1 MRLLAWIAA
10 AVVTLFV
17 LDRLALWAEG
27 RGWLYYRRR
36 RPSSSAVGNAFLE
49 VQSLLEPSK
58 REIVDVR
65 REAHVEAAIPG
76 EPPPDEDDPE
86 STGGT

>member
-10 AVVTLFV
+10 AAVVLFL
-17 LDRLALWAEG
+17 LDRLALWAEA

-36 RPSSSAVGNAFLE
+36 TPSSSAVGNAFLE

-58 REIVDVR
+58 REVVEIR
-65 REAHVEAAIPG
+65 REEHVEAAIPG
-76 EPPPDEDDPE
+76 EPPPKEDAAEERDP
-86 STGGT
+86 